1 MLALAVA
8 ALQSLGRLGAWLLE
22 DFEASLNAYLGEGV
36 TISGLRG
43 DWQGFNPV
51 VRAAR
56 IALPAGSMEQ
66 VLIELDWPETLL
78 RSRWIM
84 QRLFVERAT
93 LEVVRTGDGW
103 ALAGLA
109 PGAQGIDWPGLINYT
124 DEIRFNGRITVAG
137 DPDSALDVAA
147 LGFNRDGLHGFDIQ
161 AAGSRCGHQEDCAV
175 RLEWRHW
182 PHRWSLPPA
191 QRYLSLQGQLR
202 LPLAYLGLPNRGEAL
217 AMGAQGRWTEREG
230 VGGGE
235 FNFEAE
241 HLRGDEGEQDAGASI
256 AARLGVATR
265 DGVHQVLV
273 PKTRLKTK
281 EAALNL
287 HPVHVR
293 GSGRR
298 VQAWVEEL
306 PLAEATRFLI
316 SALPDD
322 SGLASWIRGTDP
334 RGILR
339 NVHLAYTA
347 AGSASGAEDAPTGAE
362 GADHDAAGA
371 DRHAM
376 GADTHAPGAAFS
388 ASFDGVQTTAHRG
401 VPMLHDA
408 SGALIGHERG
418 LLATLNS
425 ESMLVHLA
433 DTFDRPWQLTN
444 VQGQFQVWFEEGY
457 FGLRSPL
464 LRVDIPE
471 GRLAGTLALSRPPGY
486 FDQRLALV
494 FNLSRLSIPAD
505 PYIPRTLP
513 EDLKRW
519 LREGPQGGEMAGLKV
534 AYQGQ
539 VHTQPGDYS
548 RRGALSGSLIDG
560 QVRFQAD
567 WPLVTQAQGTVE
579 LSGESVFGHIDSA
592 TSMGLDFHDS
602 RVHVGR
608 NGAFADLELQALAS
622 PRGVFDYVRASPL
635 AQWMSFVQADWDGAG
650 DVDMRGSF
658 FVPLVQARAGRPL
671 AADVEFAFTGS
682 SLNLP
687 NFRVEVA
694 DLAGNLSYRYP
705 YGLSSPPMTASLFG
719 RPAVVT
725 ASAEDGLI
733 NFAMAGDATVQDVYQ
748 LADMADL
755 GVASGG
761 FRYDATISLPTDD
774 RAPSLNVAT
783 ALVGVAIDLP
793 GEFGKTADEPRSSR
807 THLRFLDDFIAMD
820 VQLGPV
826 EGWLHIDEAPLR
838 GALGVRSPPPL
849 VPLTADEI
857 VITGTTPEVDVR
869 EWSGGDEAFE
879 FPAPW
884 RLVGFEAGQVTIEA
898 TPFERVAISGTYR
911 DGATSLAFDGED
923 LKGRLRDAGQG
934 PLNLHF
940 ERIVLPPDDPEAAD
954 EEDPLDVAMIDQLP
968 EADVR
973 IDSLAF
979 GEEDFGRWSFEI
991 RHHPDG
997 VLFDNLEAR
1006 VKDTDI
1012 SAPDGVFWHRLED
1025 RSEAEAHLVMA
1036 DLKEVLPQ
1044 WDYEP
1049 SLRSESA
1056 ELHVDASWPG
1066 SPVNVSINGLTGK
1079 AYFRATN
1086 GHFIDVDGGAG
1097 TRIFSLL
1104 NINTIFKRM
1113 NFDFKDVTGEGVS
1126 FDTLKADA
1134 KLTAGTLEFVE
1145 PAKMKGSGSDFK
1157 MGGSINLIDGI
1168 MNDNEM
1174 IVTLP
1179 VSDSLPWYAVYVSLA
1194 NPVAGLA
1201 VLAGQQALKKPI
1213 KQLSTA
1219 KYQISGSWDDP
1230 DVKFVG
1236 IWNDKMQAYQQAQ
1249 DQGAEEALGS
1259 PRCGVPFMPEGQ
1271 PGGDGSIPDCAMEG
1285 GR

>member
-1 MLALAVA
+1 MIALAVA
-8 ALQSLGRLGAWLLE
+8 ALQSLGRIGAWLLD
-22 DFEASLNAYLGEGV
+22 DFEGTLNAYLGEDV

-56 IALPAGSMEQ
+56 IELPAGSMEQ

-78 RSRWIM
+78 RSGWIM
-84 QRLFVERAT
+84 QRLFVERAD
-93 LEVVRTGDGW
+93 LEVVRNGDGW
-103 ALAGLA
+103 DLAGPA
-109 PGAQGIDWPGLINYT
+109 REAQGIDWLGLINYT
-124 DEIRFNGRITVAG
+124 DEIRFRGRVSVAG
-137 DPDSALDVAA
+137 DPDSALDVEV
-147 LGFNRDGLHGFDIQ
+147 LGFNRDGLHGFDIR
-161 AAGSRCGHQEDCAV
+161 AADSRCSQAGDCAA
-175 RLEWRHW
+175 RLQWRRW
-182 PHRWSLPPA
+182 PHRWSPPPA
-191 QRYLSLQGQLR
+191 QRYLSLQGNLS
-202 LPLAYLGLPNRGEAL
+202 LPLAYLGLPNLGEAL
-217 AMGAQGRWTEREG
+217 AIGAEGQWTERNG

-235 FNFEAE
+235 FLLHAE
-241 HLRGDEGEQDAGASI
+241 QLRGDDNPDSGVSLE
-256 AARLGVATR
+256 ARLGVATR
-265 DGVHQVLV
+265 NGIHQAVI
-273 PKTRLKTK
+273 PKARLKTA
-281 EAALNL
+281 ETALDL
-287 HPVHVR
+287 RPVHAR
-293 GSGRR
+293 GGEGR
-298 VQAWVEEL
+298 VQAWIDEL
-306 PLAEATRFLI
+306 PLAELGRFLT
-316 SALPDD
+316 SALPAD
-322 SGLASWIRGTDP
+322 SGVAAWIEGANP

-339 NVHLAYTA
+339 NVHLAY
-347 AGSASGAEDAPTGAE
+347 GAE
-362 GADHDAAGA
+362 GAANGA
-371 DRHAM
+371 D
-376 GADTHAPGAAFS
+376 GAAYS
-388 ASFDGVQTTAHRG
+388 ASFDGLQTAAHRG
-401 VPMLHDA
+401 LPLLRDA
-408 SGALIGHERG
+408 SGALVGYQRG

-425 ESMLVHLA
+425 ESMQVHFA

-444 VQGQFQVWFEEGY
+444 VQGQFQIWFQEGY

-464 LRVDIPE
+464 LRVDVPD

-494 FNLSRLSIPAD
+494 LNLDHLSIPAD

-519 LREGPQGGEMAGLKV
+519 LREGPRRGELAGLKV

-539 VHTQPGDYS
+539 VHTRPDDYS
-548 RRGALSGSLIDG
+548 RRAAISGRLSGG
-560 QVRFQAD
+560 EVRFQAD
-567 WPLVTQAQGTVE
+567 WPLVTEAEGAVE
-579 LSGESVFGHIDSA
+579 VSGESVFADLDSA
-592 TSMGLDFHDS
+592 VSMGLKFRDS

-608 NGAFADLELQALAS
+608 NGAFAELDLQALAS
-622 PRGVFDYVRASPL
+622 PAGAFDYVRASPL
-635 AQWMSFVQADWDGAG
+635 AQWMSFVEPDWDGAG
-650 DVDMRGSF
+650 ELDLGGRF
-658 FVPLVQARAGRPL
+658 FVPLVEARAGAPL
-671 AADVEFAFTGS
+671 TAAVEFGFADA

-687 NFRVEVA
+687 NYRLAVA

-705 YGLSSPPMTASLFG
+705 YALSSPPMAATLFD
-719 RPAVVT
+719 RPATVT

-733 NFAMAGDATVQDVYQ
+733 NFAISGDATEQDVYQ

-755 GVASGG
+755 GVASGR
-761 FRYDATISLPTDD
+761 FRFDAIVSLPTDD
-774 RAPSLNVAT
+774 RAPSLTVET
-783 ALVGVAIDLP
+783 ALEGVVIDLP
-793 GEFGKTADEPRSSR
+793 GEFGKAADDPRGTR

-820 VQLGPV
+820 LEHGPV

-838 GALGVRSPPPL
+838 GALGVRRPPPL
-849 VPLTADEI
+849 VPLTADEV
-857 VITGTTPEVDVR
+857 VITGDTWEVDVQ
-869 EWSGGDEAFE
+869 EWSGGAEAFE

-884 RLVGFEAGQVTIEA
+884 RLVRFEAGQLTIEA
-898 TPFERVAISGTYR
+898 TPFKNVAISGTYR
-911 DGATSLAFDGED
+911 DGAMSLVFDGED
-923 LKGRLRDAGQG
+923 LKGRLEDAGLG

-940 ERIVLPPDDPEAAD
+940 ERIILPPDEAETAGE
-954 EEDPLDVAMIDQLP
+954 EEDPLDVAIIDQLP
-968 EADVR
+968 EADVQV
-973 IDSLAF
+973 DSLRF

-991 RHHPDG
+991 RHRPDG
-997 VLFDNLEAR
+997 VLFDNLEAQ
-1006 VKDTDI
+1006 VKDTAI
-1012 SAPDGVFWHRLED
+1012 SAPDGVFWHRHDD
-1025 RSEAEAHLVMA
+1025 RSAAEAHLVMA
-1036 DLKEVLPQ
+1036 DLQEVLPQ

-1066 SPVNVSINGLTGK
+1066 SPLNVTINGLTGK

-1086 GHFIDVDGGAG
+1086 GHFIDVEGGAG

-1126 FDTLKADA
+1126 FDTLKADT

-1249 DQGAEEALGS
+1249 DQGAEE
-1259 PRCGVPFMPEGQ
+1259 
-1271 PGGDGSIPDCAMEG
+1271 G

>member
-1 MLALAVA
+1 MLAVVVA
-8 ALQSLGRLGAWLLE
+8 ALQSLGRLGAWLLD
-22 DFEASLNAYLGEGV
+22 DFEGTLNANLGEDV

-43 DWQGFNPV
+43 YWQGFNPV
-51 VRAAR
+51 VRAER
-56 IALPAGSMEQ
+56 IELPAGSMEQ

-84 QRLFVERAT
+84 QRLFVERAD
-93 LEVVRTGDGW
+93 LEVVRNGDGW
-103 ALAGLA
+103 GLAGPA
-109 PGAQGIDWPGLINYT
+109 REAQGIDWLGLVNYT
-124 DEIRFNGRITVAG
+124 DEIRFRGRISVAG
-137 DPDSALDVAA
+137 DPDSALDVEV
-147 LGFNRDGLHGFDIQ
+147 LGFNRDGLHGFDLQ
-161 AAGSRCGHQEDCAV
+161 AAGSRCGQTEDCAA
-175 RLEWRHW
+175 RLQWRRW
-182 PHRWSLPPA
+182 PHRWSPPPA
-191 QRYLSLQGQLR
+191 QRYLSLQGNLN
-202 LPLAYLGLPNRGEAL
+202 LPLAYLGLPNLGEAL
-217 AMGAQGRWTEREG
+217 AIGAEGQWTERNG

-235 FNFEAE
+235 FLLYAE
-241 HLRGDEGEQDAGASI
+241 QLRGDEDPHSGASLE
-256 AARLGVATR
+256 ARLGVATR
-265 DGVHQVLV
+265 DGIHQAII
-273 PKTRLKTK
+273 PKARLKTA
-281 EAALNL
+281 ESALDL
-287 HPVHVR
+287 RPVHAR
-293 GSGRR
+293 GGEGR
-298 VQAWVEEL
+298 VQAWIDEL
-306 PLAEATRFLI
+306 PLAELGRFLT
-316 SALPDD
+316 SALPED
-322 SGLASWIRGTDP
+322 SGVASWIEGADP

-339 NVHLAYTA
+339 NVHLAYSAGGGANSAGGA
-347 AGSASGAEDAPTGAE
+347 ANSAE
-362 GADHDAAGA
+362 GSENGA
-371 DRHAM
+371 KGVAY
-376 GADTHAPGAAFS
+376 S
-388 ASFDGVQTTAHRG
+388 ASFDGLQTAAHRG
-401 VPMLHDA
+401 LPLLRDA
-408 SGALIGHERG
+408 SGALVGHRRG

-425 ESMLVHLA
+425 ESMQVHFA
-433 DTFDRPWQLTN
+433 DTFDRPWRLTN
-444 VQGQFQVWFEEGY
+444 VQGQFQIWFQEGY

-464 LRVDIPE
+464 LRVDVPD

-494 FNLSRLSIPAD
+494 LNLDRLSIPAD

-519 LREGPQGGEMAGLKV
+519 LREGPRRGELAGLKI

-539 VHTQPGDYS
+539 VHTRPDDYS
-548 RRGALSGSLIDG
+548 RRAAISGRLSGG
-560 QVRFQAD
+560 EVRFQAD
-567 WPLVTQAQGTVE
+567 WPLVTQAEGAVDV
-579 LSGESVFGHIDSA
+579 SGESVFAHLDSA
-592 TSMGLDFHDS
+592 ASMGLEFRDS

-608 NGAFADLELQALAS
+608 NGAFTEFDLQALGS
-622 PRGVFDYVRASPL
+622 PAGVFDYVRASPL
-635 AQWMSFVQADWDGAG
+635 AQWMSFVEPDWDGAG
-650 DVDMRGSF
+650 DLELRGSF
-658 FVPLVQARAGRPL
+658 FVPLVAARAGAPL
-671 AADVEFAFTGS
+671 AAEVEFGFAGA
-682 SLNLP
+682 SLDLP
-687 NFRVEVA
+687 NYRLAVA

-705 YGLSSPPMTASLFG
+705 YGLSSPPMAATLFG
-719 RPAVVT
+719 HPAAVT

-733 NFAMAGDATVQDVYQ
+733 NFAISGDATVQDVYR

-761 FRYDATISLPTDD
+761 FRFDAVVSLPTDD
-774 RAPSLNVAT
+774 RAPSLTVAT
-783 ALVGVAIDLP
+783 PLEGVAIDLP
-793 GEFGKTADEPRSSR
+793 GEFGKAADDPRSTR

-820 VQLGPV
+820 LELGPIK
-826 EGWLHIDEAPLR
+826 GWLHIDEAPLR
-838 GALGVRSPPPL
+838 GALGVRRPPPL

-857 VITGTTPEVDVR
+857 VITGDTWEVDVQ
-869 EWSGGDEAFE
+869 EWSGGAEAFE

-884 RLVGFEAGQVTIEA
+884 RLVRFEAGLLTIEA
-898 TPFERVAISGTYR
+898 TPFKRVAISGTYR
-911 DGATSLAFDGED
+911 DGAMSLAFDGEE
-923 LKGRLRDAGQG
+923 LKGRLEDAGQG

-940 ERIVLPPDDPEAAD
+940 ERIILPPDEAETEGE
-954 EEDPLDVAMIDQLP
+954 EEDPLDVAIMDQLP

-973 IDSLAF
+973 IDSLHF

-991 RHHPDG
+991 RHRPDG
-997 VLFDNLEAR
+997 VLFDNLEAQ
-1006 VKDTDI
+1006 VKDTAI
-1012 SAPDGVFWHRLED
+1012 SAPDGVFWHRRDD
-1025 RSEAEAHLVMA
+1025 RSTAEAHLVMA

-1066 SPVNVSINGLTGK
+1066 SPLNVTINGLTGK

-1086 GHFIDVDGGAG
+1086 GHFIDVEGGAG

-1126 FDTLKADA
+1126 FDTLKADT

-1219 KYQISGSWDDP
+1219 KYEISGSWDDP

-1236 IWNDKMQAYQQAQ
+1236 IWNDNIQDYEDVPGQA
-1249 DQGAEEALGS
+1249 AE
-1259 PRCGVPFMPEGQ
+1259 
-1271 PGGDGSIPDCAMEG
+1271 EG